1 MAERIARRPTL
12 NEYEDECHSWQ
23 FISIMKTPTVEIVGG
38 MKRHSESKHFRSN
51 KVDQNILLWKEH
63 PRDERVGGNKHTHPR
78 RARVGGN
85 KYTHPRRAR
94 VGGKKHKQSPL
105 WPWASMWALWW
116 PCATMKL
123 IRHGSYSVNLTVFGI
138 KRTSQYIRIWNSL
151 HQYHFHWKYTGTVY
165 GNRHIT
171 FMGSIRG

>member
-1 MAERIARRPTL
+1 MDSYYMAERIARRPTL
-12 NEYEDECHSWQ
+12 NEYEDECRSWQ
-23 FISIMKTPTVEIVGG
+23 FISIMKTPTVEIVGGMKRPTVEIVGG

-51 KVDQNILLWKEH
+51 KVIQNILLWKEH
-63 PRDERVGGNKHTHPR
+63 PRDE
-78 RARVGGN
+78 
-85 KYTHPRRAR
+85 R